1 MVHIKDR
8 IPSISGSVIST
19 QYDPSLVLRTGLSI
33 GMTSFFLVAQMA
45 GAGFLALPR
54 AVADTSWL
62 GVAMMIIFCGSV
74 AFSATRLGRC
84 RLILEERW
92 PEYKETIRQPY
103 MEIAFR
109 ALGLAGRRA
118 ALVSVIINLYGSTTV
133 YIILISQ
140 MVSSM
145 ESVLSTCA
153 LVLIV
158 GTCLIPLTWLGTPK
172 DFWQASIMAVVSTV
186 VAVVV
191 IIVQVFIEKPSLPEP
206 QYPNPTI
213 GSFSLGFGAI
223 LFAFGGSAV
232 FPTVQNDMKD
242 RSQFWKSA
250 LVGFAVILT
259 LYLPVAIS
267 GYAILGDDVE
277 SNILLSVTEGV
288 VVQIAISLEIINL
301 VSTYV
306 ISINPVVQSVEEIF
320 NIPNKFG
327 IKRVLLRSSMVVVQM
342 LICLAV
348 PDFGLILNL
357 IGGSCITL
365 NTFIFPPLMYMKLM
379 DQKDPNWP
387 ERTLPL
393 WERVYLIEIICVGVV
408 GGIAATISAFI
419 AILDPNNFGMN
430 CFVNFSGAGE

>member
-19 QYDPSLVLRTGLSI
+19 QYDPSLVLRTGLSL

-62 GVAMMIIFCGSV
+62 GVAMMILFCGSV

-140 MVSSM
+140 MIASM

-206 QYPNPTI
+206 WYPNPTI

-327 IKRVLLRSSMVVVQM
+327 IKRVLLRSSMVVIQM

-357 IGGSCITL
+357 IGGSCITM

-387 ERTLPL
+387 ERNLPL
-393 WERVYLIEIICVGVV
+393 WERVYLIEIICVGIV
-408 GGIAATISAFI
+408 GGIAATVSAFI
-419 AILDPNNFGMN
+419 AILDPDNFGMN
-430 CFVNFSGAGE
+430 CFVNFSGVEE